1 MGLSLVTGPTEEPVS
16 LIEAKQ
22 HCRIDSTDDDGLIA
36 GYIIAARMMAEGDT
50 RRAFITQ
57 TWDYTINYGWP
68 LSNGSQ
74 RIELPL
80 GKLQSITSIS
90 YVDTAGATQV
100 LASNQ
105 YTVIT
110 SETGG
115 LIVPAYNVS
124 WPDVRWQVGNITVR
138 MVVGWLAHEFPSDL
152 RQAMMMLISHWY
164 ESRESVSAI
173 GQPQSV
179 VPMATESILSSY
191 RISRIL

>member
-50 RRAFITQ
+50 RRAFIAQ

-80 GKLQSITSIS
+80 GKLQSITSVS
-90 YVDTAGATQV
+90 YVDTNGATQV
-100 LASNQ
+100 LAADQ

-110 SETGG
+110 GETGG

-124 WPDVRWQVGNITVR
+124 WPDTRWQMGNVNVR
-138 MVVGWLAHEFPSDL
+138 MVVGWLAQEFPQDL
-152 RQAMMMLISHWY
+152 RQAMLMIISHWY
-164 ESRESVSAI
+164 ENRESVSSI
-173 GQPQSV
+173 GQPPTL
-179 VPMATESILSSY
+179 VPMATEAILSGY
-191 RISRIL
+191 RITRIL